1 MLAYRDSVV
10 SNKGAVPKVMSRS
23 KTDPA
28 KNRMLA
34 FNHDVEEVG
43 VSSEVGGVII
53 SALFFHK

>member
-34 FNHDVEEVG
+34 FSHDVEEVG
-43 VSSEVGGVII
+43 VSSKVGGGD
-53 SALFFHK
+53 

>member
-10 SNKGAVPKVMSRS
+10 SNKGAVPKVMSLS

-34 FNHDVEEVG
+34 FSQEREEG
-43 VSSEVGGVII
+43 ELSSE
-53 SALFFHK
+53 